1 MANVSI
7 MTFNI
12 LSILPI
18 LTLAGFGMIV
28 LIVDIL
34 SSRKLGEKNLL
45 AYLSLM
51 GIIVAAI
58 LARNSTGT
66 TLFSFNESFVIDNY
80 SLFFNFIFLLSTG
93 LVILISHSYIKR
105 EEINHGEY
113 YALILFSTIGM
124 MLMASG
130 ADLLN
135 IYIGLEVMSISIYI
149 LTGFKRSKLISN
161 EASLK
166 YFLLG
171 AFATGFLLYGI
182 SLVYGSTG
190 AINLKQ
196 IAGFIADK
204 GSISNP
210 LLLMGMA
217 LIIIGL
223 GFKVASVPF
232 HAWVPDVYEGA
243 PTTITAFMSVGPK
256 AAAFAAFL
264 RILMT
269 AFGSTHYE
277 WQKIIYILALL
288 TMTVGNVVAIA
299 QTNLKRM
306 LAYSSIA
313 HAGYLLI
320 ALVAANDMGVSSVL
334 FYILAYTFMNIG
346 ALAVVIIVSQ
356 KGDEFIQIHDFAGLG
371 FKHPGLAVAMSLFM
385 LSMAGIP
392 PTAGFVGKFYIFS
405 AAIKSGYIGLAV
417 IGVINSVISVFYYL
431 RIMVIMY
438 MKEPTRDFNPLTL
451 SPLIVVAVVLSVIG
465 TLHLGI
471 FPSKIMEIAQQSILI
486 LK

>member
-1 MANVSI
+1 MVNTSV

-18 LTLAGFGMIV
+18 LILAGFGMIV
-28 LIVDIL
+28 LITDVL
-34 SSRKLGEKNLL
+34 TSRKLGGNNSL
-45 AYLSLM
+45 AYISLL
-51 GIIVAAI
+51 GIIIAAI
-58 LARNSTGT
+58 SSRGSVGT
-66 TLFSFNESFVIDNY
+66 ALFSFSETFAIDNY
-80 SLFFNFIFLLSTG
+80 ALFFNFIFLLSTG
-93 LVILISHSYIKR
+93 LTILISHSYVKR
-105 EEINHGEY
+105 EEINYGEY
-113 YALILFSTIGM
+113 YALLLFSTIGM

-182 SLVYGSTG
+182 SIVYGSTG
-190 AINLKQ
+190 AIQLKQ
-196 IAGFIADK
+196 IAGFIAGK
-204 GSISNP
+204 GGALDP
-210 LLLMGMA
+210 VLLMGIG

-243 PTTITAFMSVGPK
+243 PTAITAFMSVGPK
-256 AAAFAAFL
+256 AAGFAAFL
-264 RILMT
+264 RIFMT
-269 AFGSTHYE
+269 AFGSTHDE
-277 WQKIIYILALL
+277 WQKIIYVLAVL
-288 TMTVGNVVAIA
+288 TMTIGNVVAIS
-299 QTNLKRM
+299 QTNIKRM

-320 ALVAANDMGVSSVL
+320 ALVAANNMGVSGTL
-334 FYILAYTFMNIG
+334 FYLLAYVFMNIG
-346 ALAVVIIVSQ
+346 AFAIVIVLSR
-356 KGDEFIQIHDFAGLG
+356 KGDEFIQINDYAGLG
-371 FKHPGLAVAMSLFM
+371 YKHPLLAIAMTLFM

-392 PTAGFVGKFYIFS
+392 PMGGFVGKFYIFS
-405 AAIKSGYIGLAV
+405 AAMKSGYVGLAV
-417 IGVINSVISVFYYL
+417 IGVINSVISVYYYL
-431 RIMVIMY
+431 RITVVMY
-438 MKEPTRDFNPLTL
+438 MKEPTRDFHPLTI
-451 SPLIVVAVVLSVIG
+451 SPLIVAAIVISVVG
-465 TLHLGI
+465 TLQLGI
-471 FPSKIMEIAQQSILI
+471 FPSKVMEIVQHSILT

>member
-58 LARNSTGT
+58 LARNSAGT
-66 TLFSFNESFVIDNY
+66 TLFSFNESFAIDNY

-356 KGDEFIQIHDFAGLG
+356 KGDEFLQIHDFAGLG

>member
-1 MANVSI
+1 MTNASV

-18 LTLAGFGMIV
+18 LILAGFGMIV
-28 LIVDIL
+28 LVTDL
-34 SSRKLGEKNLL
+34 VSSRKLGDKNYL
-45 AYLSLM
+45 AYISLL

-58 LARNSTGT
+58 SSRSHVAT
-66 TLFSFNESFVIDNY
+66 TLFSFNETFTIDNY
-80 SLFFNFIFLLSTG
+80 ALFFNFIFLLSTG
-93 LVILISHSYIKR
+93 LTILISHSYIKR

-113 YALILFSTIGM
+113 YALLLFSTIGM

-182 SLVYGSTG
+182 SIIYGTTG
-190 AINLKQ
+190 TINLKQ
-196 IAGFIADK
+196 IACFIEGK
-204 GSISNP
+204 GGTLDP
-210 LLLMGMA
+210 LLLMGIG

-243 PTTITAFMSVGPK
+243 PTSITAFMSVGPK
-256 AAAFAAFL
+256 AAGFAAFL
-264 RILMT
+264 RIFMT

-277 WQKIIYILALL
+277 WQKIIYVLAVL
-288 TMTVGNVVAIA
+288 TMTIGNVVAIA
-299 QTNLKRM
+299 QTNIKRM

-320 ALVAANDMGVSSVL
+320 ALVAANNMGVSGTL
-334 FYILAYTFMNIG
+334 FYLLAYIFMNIG
-346 ALAVVIIVSQ
+346 AFAIVIVLSQ
-356 KGDEFIQIHDFAGLG
+356 KGDEFIQINDYAGLG
-371 FKHPGLAVAMSLFM
+371 YKRPLLAIAMTLFM
-385 LSMAGIP
+385 FSMAGIP
-392 PTAGFVGKFYIFS
+392 PMAGFVGKFYIFS
-405 AAIKSGYIGLAV
+405 AAMKSGYVGLAV
-417 IGVINSVISVFYYL
+417 IGVINSVISVYYYL
-431 RIMVIMY
+431 RITVIMY
-438 MKEPTRDFNPLTL
+438 MKEPTRDFSPLTI
-451 SPLIVVAVVLSVIG
+451 SPLIVAAIVISVVG
-465 TLHLGI
+465 TLQLGI
-471 FPSKIMEIAQQSILI
+471 FPSKVMEIVQHSILT

>member
-1 MANVSI
+1 MTNVSI
-7 MTFNI
+7 MTFNV

-18 LTLAGFGMIV
+18 LILAGFAMIV
-28 LIVDIL
+28 LLVDVL
-34 SSRKLGEKNLL
+34 SSRRLGEKNLL

-51 GIIVAAI
+51 GIVTAAI
-58 LARNSTGT
+58 FARNPTGT
-66 TLFSFNESFVIDNY
+66 TLFSFHETFTIDNY

-93 LVILISHSYIKR
+93 LTILISHSYIKR

-113 YALILFSTIGM
+113 YALIMFSTIGM

-149 LTGFKRSKLISN
+149 LTGFKRPKLISN

-182 SLVYGSTG
+182 SAIYGTTG
-190 AINLKQ
+190 TINLRQ
-196 IAGFIADK
+196 IAGFIAGK
-204 GSISNP
+204 GGISDP
-210 LLLMGMA
+210 LLLMGMG

-243 PTTITAFMSVGPK
+243 PTAITAFMSVGPK
-256 AAAFAAFL
+256 AAGFAAFL
-264 RILMT
+264 RIFMT
-269 AFGSTHYE
+269 AFGSSHYE
-277 WQKIIYILALL
+277 WQKVIFILAVL
-288 TMTVGNVVAIA
+288 TMTMGNIVAIA
-299 QTNLKRM
+299 QTNIKRM

-320 ALVAANDMGVSSVL
+320 ALVAANNMGVPGTL

-346 ALAVVIIVSQ
+346 AFAIVIVLSH
-356 KGDEFIQIHDFAGLG
+356 KGDEFIQINDYAGLG
-371 FKHPGLAVAMSLFM
+371 FKRPLLAIAMTLFM
-385 LSMAGIP
+385 LSMAGVP
-392 PTAGFVGKFYIFS
+392 PMAGFVGKFYIFS
-405 AAIKSGYIGLAV
+405 AAIKSGYVGLAV
-417 IGVINSVISVFYYL
+417 IGVINSVISVYYYL
-431 RIMVIMY
+431 RITVIMY
-438 MKEPTRDFNPLTL
+438 MKESTREFAPLTI
-451 SPLIVVAVVLSVIG
+451 SPLIVAAIVISVIG
-465 TLHLGI
+465 TLQLGI
-471 FPSKIMEIAQQSILI
+471 FPSRVMEIAQQATLL

>member
-18 LTLAGFGMIV
+18 LVLAGFGMIV
-28 LIVDIL
+28 LLVDVL
-34 SSRKLGEKNLL
+34 SSRKLGDKNLL
-45 AYLSLM
+45 AYLSLI
-51 GIIVAAI
+51 GVIIAAI
-58 LARNSTGT
+58 LTRNSTGT
-66 TLFSFNESFVIDNY
+66 TLFSFNETFTIDNY

-93 LVILISHSYIKR
+93 LTILISHNYIKR

-130 ADLLN
+130 ADMLN

-182 SLVYGSTG
+182 SIVYGSTG
-190 AINLKQ
+190 TINLKQ
-196 IAGFIADK
+196 IACFITSRGGVSD
-204 GSISNP
+204 P
-210 LLLMGMA
+210 LLLLGIG
-217 LIIIGL
+217 LIIVGL

-243 PTTITAFMSVGPK
+243 PTAITAFMSVGPK
-256 AAAFAAFL
+256 AAGFAAFL
-264 RILMT
+264 RIFMT

-277 WQKIIYILALL
+277 WQKIIFILAVM
-288 TMTVGNVVAIA
+288 TMTIGNVVAIA
-299 QTNLKRM
+299 QTNIKRM

-320 ALVAANDMGVSSVL
+320 ALVAANNMGVSGTL
-334 FYILAYTFMNIG
+334 FYILSYTFMNIG
-346 ALAVVIIVSQ
+346 AFAIVIVLSQ
-356 KGDEFIQIHDFAGLG
+356 KGDEFIQINDYAGLG
-371 FKHPGLAVAMSLFM
+371 FKHPLLAIAMTLFM
-385 LSMAGIP
+385 LSMAGVP
-392 PTAGFVGKFYIFS
+392 PMAGFIGKFYIFS
-405 AAIKSGYIGLAV
+405 AAIKSGYVGLAV
-417 IGVINSVISVFYYL
+417 IGVINSVISVYYYL
-431 RIMVIMY
+431 RITVIMY
-438 MKEPTRDFNPLTL
+438 MKEPTREFSPLTI
-451 SPLIVVAVVLSVIG
+451 SPLIVAAIVIAVVG
-465 TLHLGI
+465 TLQLGI
-471 FPSKIMEIAQQSILI
+471 FPSKVMEIAQQSILM

>member
-1 MANVSI
+1 

-28 LIVDIL
+28 LLVDIL

-58 LARNSTGT
+58 LARNSAGT
-66 TLFSFNESFVIDNY
+66 TLFSFNESFAIDNY

>member
-1 MANVSI
+1 MTNASV

-18 LTLAGFGMIV
+18 LILAGFGMIV
-28 LIVDIL
+28 LVTDL
-34 SSRKLGEKNLL
+34 VSSRKLGDKNYL
-45 AYLSLM
+45 AYISLL
-51 GIIVAAI
+51 GIVVAAI
-58 LARNSTGT
+58 SSRSHVAT
-66 TLFSFNESFVIDNY
+66 TLFSFNETFTIDNY
-80 SLFFNFIFLLSTG
+80 ALFFNFIFLLSTG
-93 LVILISHSYIKR
+93 LTILISHSYIKR

-113 YALILFSTIGM
+113 YALLLFSTIGM

-182 SLVYGSTG
+182 SIIYGTTG
-190 AINLKQ
+190 TINLKQ
-196 IAGFIADK
+196 IACFLEGK
-204 GSISNP
+204 GGALDP
-210 LLLMGMA
+210 LLLMGMG

-243 PTTITAFMSVGPK
+243 PTSITAFMSVGPK

-264 RILMT
+264 RIFMT

-277 WQKIIYILALL
+277 WQKIIYILAVL

-299 QTNLKRM
+299 QTNIKRM

-320 ALVAANDMGVSSVL
+320 ALVAANNMGVSGTL
-334 FYILAYTFMNIG
+334 FYILAYIFMNIG
-346 ALAVVIIVSQ
+346 AFAIVIVLSQ
-356 KGDEFIQIHDFAGLG
+356 KGDEFIQINDYAGLG
-371 FKHPGLAVAMSLFM
+371 YKRPLLAIAMTLFM
-385 LSMAGIP
+385 FSMAGIP
-392 PTAGFVGKFYIFS
+392 PMAGFVGKFYIFS
-405 AAIKSGYIGLAV
+405 AAMKSGYVGLAV
-417 IGVINSVISVFYYL
+417 IGVINSVISVYYYL
-431 RIMVIMY
+431 RITVIMY
-438 MKEPTRDFNPLTL
+438 MKEPTRDFSPLTI
-451 SPLIVVAVVLSVIG
+451 SPLIVAAIVISVVG
-465 TLHLGI
+465 TLQLGI
-471 FPSKIMEIAQQSILI
+471 FPSKVMEIVQHSILT

>member
-28 LIVDIL
+28 LLVDIL

-58 LARNSTGT
+58 LARNSAGT
-66 TLFSFNESFVIDNY
+66 TLFSFNESFAIDNY

-277 WQKIIYILALL
+277 WQKIIYVLALL

-356 KGDEFIQIHDFAGLG
+356 KGDEFLQIHDFAGLG

-451 SPLIVVAVVLSVIG
+451 SPLIVVAIVLSVIG

>member
-28 LIVDIL
+28 LLVDIL

-58 LARNSTGT
+58 LARNSAGT
-66 TLFSFNESFVIDNY
+66 TLFSFNESFAIDNY

-356 KGDEFIQIHDFAGLG
+356 KGDEFLQIHDFAGLG

>member
-1 MANVSI
+1 

-18 LTLAGFGMIV
+18 LILAGFGMIV
-28 LIVDIL
+28 LVTDL
-34 SSRKLGEKNLL
+34 VSSRKIGDKNYL
-45 AYLSLM
+45 AYISLL
-51 GIIVAAI
+51 GIVVAAI
-58 LARNSTGT
+58 LSRSHVAT
-66 TLFSFNESFVIDNY
+66 TLFSFNETFTIDNY
-80 SLFFNFIFLLSTG
+80 ALFFNFIFLLSTG
-93 LVILISHSYIKR
+93 LTVLISHSYIKR

-113 YALILFSTIGM
+113 YALLLFSTIGM

-182 SLVYGSTG
+182 SIIYGTTG
-190 AINLKQ
+190 TINLKQ
-196 IAGFIADK
+196 IACFIEGK
-204 GSISNP
+204 GGALDP
-210 LLLMGMA
+210 LLLMGIG

-243 PTTITAFMSVGPK
+243 PTSITAFMSVGPK
-256 AAAFAAFL
+256 AAGFAAFL
-264 RILMT
+264 RIFLT

-277 WQKIIYILALL
+277 WQKIIYVLAVL
-288 TMTVGNVVAIA
+288 TMTIGNVVAIA
-299 QTNLKRM
+299 QTNIKRM

-320 ALVAANDMGVSSVL
+320 ALVAANNMGVSGTL
-334 FYILAYTFMNIG
+334 FYILAYIFMNIG
-346 ALAVVIIVSQ
+346 AFAIVIVLSQ
-356 KGDEFIQIHDFAGLG
+356 KGDEFIQINDYAGLG
-371 FKHPGLAVAMSLFM
+371 YKRPLLAIAMTLFM
-385 LSMAGIP
+385 FSMAGIP
-392 PTAGFVGKFYIFS
+392 PMAGFVGKFYIFS
-405 AAIKSGYIGLAV
+405 AAMKSGYVGLAV
-417 IGVINSVISVFYYL
+417 IGVINSVISVYYYL
-431 RIMVIMY
+431 RITVIMY
-438 MKEPTRDFNPLTL
+438 MKEPTRDFSPLTI
-451 SPLIVVAVVLSVIG
+451 SPLIVAAIVISVVG
-465 TLHLGI
+465 TLQLGI
-471 FPSKIMEIAQQSILI
+471 FPSKVMEIVQQATLV

>member
-1 MANVSI
+1 
-7 MTFNI
+7 
-12 LSILPI
+12 
-18 LTLAGFGMIV
+18 MIV
-28 LIVDIL
+28 LLVDIV

-66 TLFSFNESFVIDNY
+66 TLFSFNESFAIDNY

-196 IAGFIADK
+196 IASFIADN
-204 GSISNP
+204 GGISNP

-288 TMTVGNVVAIA
+288 TMTIGNVVAIA
-299 QTNLKRM
+299 QTNVKRM

-451 SPLIVVAVVLSVIG
+451 SPLIVVAIVLSVIG

>member
-1 MANVSI
+1 MVNTSI

-18 LTLAGFGMIV
+18 LTLAGFGIIV
-28 LIVDIL
+28 LLVDLL
-34 SSRKLGEKNLL
+34 SPRRPGDKNFL
-45 AYLSLM
+45 AYISLI
-51 GIIVAAI
+51 GIVVAAI
-58 LARNSTGT
+58 LTRNSTGT
-66 TLFSFNESFVIDNY
+66 ALFSFNDSFAIDNY

-93 LVILISHSYIKR
+93 LVILISHNYIKR
-105 EEINHGEY
+105 EEINYGEY

-124 MLMASG
+124 ILMASG

-135 IYIGLEVMSISIYI
+135 IYIGLEIMSVSIYI
-149 LTGFKRSKLISN
+149 LTGFKRSKITSN

-182 SLVYGSTG
+182 SIIYGSTG
-190 AINLKQ
+190 AINLKE
-196 IAGFIADK
+196 IAGFIAGK
-204 GSISNP
+204 GGAVDP
-210 LLLMGMA
+210 LFLMGMG

-243 PTTITAFMSVGPK
+243 PTAITAFMSVGPK
-256 AAAFAAFL
+256 AAAFAAFF
-264 RILMT
+264 RIFLT

-277 WQKIIYILALL
+277 WQKIIYIIAVL
-288 TMTVGNVVAIA
+288 TMTIGNVVALA
-299 QTNLKRM
+299 QTNIKRM

-320 ALVAANDMGVSSVL
+320 ALVATNNLGVSGVL
-334 FYILAYTFMNIG
+334 FYVLAYTFMNIG
-346 ALAVVIIVSQ
+346 AFAIVIVLSQ
-356 KGDEFIQIHDFAGLG
+356 KDDTFIQIDDYAGLG
-371 FKHPGLAVAMSLFM
+371 IKHPFLSIAMTFFL

-392 PTAGFVGKFYIFS
+392 PMAGFVGKFYIFS
-405 AAIKSGYIGLAV
+405 AAIKSGYVGLAI
-417 IGVINSVISVFYYL
+417 IGVINSVISVYYYL
-431 RIMVIMY
+431 RVTVIMY
-438 MKEPTRDFNPLTL
+438 MKEPARDFTPLTL
-451 SPLIVVAVVLSVIG
+451 SPLIIAAIVISVIG

-471 FPSKIMEIAQQSILI
+471 FPSQVMEIAQQSSL
-486 LK
+486 LPR